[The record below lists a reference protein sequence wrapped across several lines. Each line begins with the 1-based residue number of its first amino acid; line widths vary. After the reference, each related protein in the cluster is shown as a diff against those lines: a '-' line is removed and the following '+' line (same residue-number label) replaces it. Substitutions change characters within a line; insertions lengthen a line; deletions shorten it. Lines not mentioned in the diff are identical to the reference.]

1 MVTQQTGLIGLA
13 AGLLSLP
20 VGIVMAAIMI
30 FIINRRS
37 FGWSLSMEV
46 SPVSLIQAVAVAA
59 AAALL
64 AGCYPAWRMARTSPA
79 ESLREE

>member
-1 MVTQQTGLIGLA
+1 MGLA

-20 VGIVMAAIMI
+20 VGIVVAAIMI

-37 FGWSLSMEV
+37 FGWSLQMEL
-46 SPVSLIQAVAVAA
+46 SPMSLVQAVLIAMV
-59 AAALL
+59 AALL
-64 AGCYPAWRMARTSPA
+64 AGAYPAWRMARTSPA